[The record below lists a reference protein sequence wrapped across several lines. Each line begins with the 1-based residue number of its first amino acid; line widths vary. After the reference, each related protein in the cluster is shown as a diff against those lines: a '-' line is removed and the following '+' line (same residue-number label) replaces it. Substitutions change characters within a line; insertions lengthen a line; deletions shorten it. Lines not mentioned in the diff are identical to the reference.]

1 MGHQRVDDAAAS
13 SGGLEMV
20 GNAGIEHLGYRRDA
34 WRPIECA
41 ERQPTA
47 RAEARPIAPA
57 DGYGSDVLLVELLDV
72 VVTFSTAAIASAA
85 RSARI
90 SEPAAFG
97 WRKSKK

>member
-1 MGHQRVDDAAAS
+1 VGHQRVDDAAAS

-34 WRPIECA
+34 W
-41 ERQPTA
+41 
-47 RAEARPIAPA
+47 RPIAPA

>member
-41 ERQPTA
+41 EATT
-47 RAEARPIAPA
+47 
-57 DGYGSDVLLVELLDV
+57 DGTGRGSPHR
-72 VVTFSTAAIASAA
+72 TS
-85 RSARI
+85 
-90 SEPAAFG
+90 G
-97 WRKSKK
+97 WLWE